1 VEQGATGRDRTA
13 NRVDPQNALAACS
26 PLPAD
31 SGMCAAPGNRQPW
44 PMKWI
49 VLAIVLCLGSY
60 TFLTLRYRK
69 PGPAFR
75 PYEDLKN
82 RANVS
87 RLLAAGYR
95 RVSLPAERPA
105 DPMRPMP
112 TAPVASTAGG
122 LPSPLAATLV
132 EPPVLP
138 SSIERVAAP
147 ATIGTHEPYVVRFSC
162 TLPDHRRQPASADLY
177 IKGDQLVI
185 APDFEKIP
193 GELLA
198 RTDDSIIQLTVPAG
212 TLPPGRYRV
221 TLVGQQS
228 SRAWTLQVH

>member
-1 VEQGATGRDRTA
+1 
-13 NRVDPQNALAACS
+13 
-26 PLPAD
+26 
-31 SGMCAAPGNRQPW
+31 
-44 PMKWI
+44 MKWI
-49 VLAIVLCLGSY
+49 VLAILLCLVPY

-95 RVSLPAERPA
+95 RIPLATERPA
-105 DPMRPMP
+105 DPMRPTA
-112 TAPVASTAGG
+112 TAPVSIAAGG
-122 LPSPLAATLV
+122 LPAPLATTLV
-132 EPPVLP
+132 EPPLLP
-138 SSIERVAAP
+138 GTIDRVAAP
-147 ATIGTHEPYVVRFSC
+147 AAAKASEPYVLRFSC
-162 TLPDHRRQPASADLY
+162 TLPDHHRQPAGADLY
-177 IKGDQLVI
+177 VKDDQLVI

-198 RTDDSIIQLTVPAG
+198 RTNDSIIQLTVPAG
-212 TLPPGRYRV
+212 TLKAGNYRV

-228 SRAWTLQVH
+228 SRTWTLQVH